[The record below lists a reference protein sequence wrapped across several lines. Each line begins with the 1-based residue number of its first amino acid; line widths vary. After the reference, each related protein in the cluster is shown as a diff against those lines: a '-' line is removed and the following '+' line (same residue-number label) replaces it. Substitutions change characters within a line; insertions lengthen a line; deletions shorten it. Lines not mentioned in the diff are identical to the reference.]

1 MNIKI
6 GTRGSKLALAQTKS
20 VVEKLR
26 KIALDIEPEICV
38 IKTSGD
44 IMQDVSLMQIGG
56 QGAFVKEIEEAL
68 LSGKIDAAVHSMKD
82 VPGRNPGRVVVCGHF
97 AARRRSRCSGVA

>member
-6 GTRGSKLALAQTKS
+6 GTRGSKLALAQTNS

-26 KIALDIEPEICV
+26 KIAPDIEPEICV

-44 IMQDVSLMQIGG
+44 IMQDVSLMQ
-56 QGAFVKEIEEAL
+56 FHRK
-68 LSGKIDAAVHSMKD
+68 
-82 VPGRNPGRVVVCGHF
+82 GR
-97 AARRRSRCSGVA
+97 

>member
-6 GTRGSKLALAQTKS
+6 GTRGSKLALAQTNSVIESLKKS
-20 VVEKLR
+20 APE
-26 KIALDIEPEICV
+26 ITAEICV

-44 IMQDVSLMQIGG
+44 VMQDVSLLQIGG

-68 LSGKIDAAVHSMKD
+68 LAGAIDLAVHSMKD
-82 VPGRNPGRVVVCGHF
+82 VPEK
-97 AARRRSRCSGVA
+97 SRKGFSLRLF